1 MLFEVKIPKT
11 RNELINSIRNS
22 NIEKFEIL
30 DDIKKTEFNSLIRKI
45 DSLMTNGR
53 TVSVIVMR
61 SKK

>member
-45 DSLMTNGR
+45 DGLMTNGR

>member
-1 MLFEVKIPKT
+1 MLFEVKIPKS

-45 DSLMTNGR
+45 DGLMANGR
-53 TVSVIVMR
+53 TVSVVVMR